1 MQPFNQ
7 KEKIENVICE
17 DLSKVLVLKTLLV
30 LNAPV
35 SVKKQKHH
43 LIMDSKN
50 VCNRIRK
57 NVFVLIE

>member
-43 LIMDSKN
+43 LIMDSKM
-50 VCNRIRK
+50 
-57 NVFVLIE
+57 FVIEFEKMFLF